1 MQSCVVGLALRVIFG
16 TLYSFGIMIPFNLPF
31 SNNLSLCIDTMG
43 LGLLICNYYSSL
55 HKDKA
60 LPNDNKNK

>member
-1 MQSCVVGLALRVIFG
+1 
-16 TLYSFGIMIPFNLPF
+16 MIPFNLPF

-60 LPNDNKNK
+60 LPNDNKTNE